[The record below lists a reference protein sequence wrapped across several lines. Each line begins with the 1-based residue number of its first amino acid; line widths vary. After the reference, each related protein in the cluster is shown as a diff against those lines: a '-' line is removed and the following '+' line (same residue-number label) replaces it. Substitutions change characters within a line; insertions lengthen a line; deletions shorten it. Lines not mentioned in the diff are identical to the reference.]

1 MDDVN
6 VLEARCRELEQTNA
20 QLNRIN
26 VALMDRVERDMDHQG
41 STFSLFQA
49 AISLEAKVKER
60 TAALSLALSTLERTN
75 RDLQASNEAA
85 LAASRAKSTF
95 LATMSHE
102 LRTPMNGVVGMTDLL
117 MTTQLDASQY
127 ASAEIIRESA
137 QSLLRILNDILDFS
151 KIEAGFL
158 VTESLPFHLR
168 QAVDQ
173 VLQLM
178 RPQIES
184 KGLTFTSEWDN
195 ALPLAVIGDST
206 RFSQIVTNLLGNS
219 LKFTSEGSIALRASL
234 AADRGT
240 ALLCRFEIHD
250 SGIGIKAESLPRLF
264 ESFTQS
270 DNSIT
275 RQFGGTGLGLAIVR
289 RLCQLM
295 GGDCGV
301 SSEYGKG
308 STFWFTVELERD
320 PHPAATCSPACAP
333 DTPLAEQRYAPINML
348 DVLVVEDNRV
358 NQIVIRGYLDS
369 FGCRSTVAENGVEA
383 VRLLTAPHDFDM
395 VLMDCQMPD
404 MDGLEATRRVRK
416 HETTTAAHL
425 PIIALTA
432 NAMVGD
438 REDCLAAGM
447 DDFMSKPFRLAELEA
462 VLARWGRT
470 PAGHTHQ
477 IREA

>member
-6 VLEARCRELEQTNA
+6 ALQARCRELERTNA
-20 QLNRIN
+20 QLARIN
-26 VALMDRVERDMDHQG
+26 DTLMDRVERDMDHQG
-41 STFSLFQA
+41 SSFSLFQA
-49 AISLEAKVKER
+49 AISLEAKVKQR

-75 RDLQASNEAA
+75 RELQASNEAA

-102 LRTPMNGVVGMTDLL
+102 LRTPMNGVVGMTELL
-117 MTTQLDASQY
+117 MNTRLDASQY

-158 VTESLPFHLR
+158 VTESLPFDLR
-168 QAVDQ
+168 QTVDQ
-173 VLQLM
+173 VVQLM
-178 RPQIES
+178 RPQIKS
-184 KGLTFTSEWDN
+184 KGLTFSSEWDD

-206 RFSQIVTNLLGNS
+206 RFSQIVTNLIGNS
-219 LKFTSEGSIALRASL
+219 LKFTSEGFITLRASL
-234 AADRGT
+234 TADRGS
-240 ALLCRFEIHD
+240 AMLCRFEIHD

-264 ESFTQS
+264 QAFTQS
-270 DNSIT
+270 DSSIT

-301 SSEYGKG
+301 SSDYGKG
-308 STFWFTVELERD
+308 SSFWFTVELERD
-320 PHPAATCSPACAP
+320 PQPEASNAPGFAPVTPPSAPAHSSGE
-333 DTPLAEQRYAPINML
+333 PLE
-348 DVLVVEDNRV
+348 VLVVEDNRV
-358 NQIVIRGYLDS
+358 NQIVIRGFLDL
-369 FGCRSTVAENGVEA
+369 FGCRCTVAENGVEA
-383 VRLLTAPHDFDM
+383 VRLLTAPHEFDL

-404 MDGLEATRRVRK
+404 MDGLEATRRVRC
-416 HETTTAAHL
+416 HETQTSGHV

-438 REDCLAAGM
+438 REECLSAGM
-447 DDFMSKPFRLAELEA
+447 DDFMSKPFRLAELET
-462 VLARWGRT
+462 VLERWGRSVAAANGRG
-470 PAGHTHQ
+470 AG
-477 IREA
+477 